1 MSTDKVPVCGPQG
14 QTRDHSTRTR
24 VVGRGLSWILG
35 KLGRNLLTN
44 LRAYAFP
51 DVGEGGAGFD
61 EGGRHFDGIG
71 ITHGQ
76 PSCEDRQ
83 TERLFRCYIVKR
95 AGHRVH
101 GAGGRPKGPGK
112 SNGLPGRCTLKLQL
126 GVPKNLTLG
135 KSQSGELQ
143 DYTSGAVARSC
154 GPPDWL
160 WFAECILGNQVLCR
174 QGCTCAQVS
183 TAWV

>member
-14 QTRDHSTRTR
+14 QIRDHSTRTP
-24 VVGRGLSWILG
+24 VVGRGLG
-35 KLGRNLLTN
+35 KLGRNFLNN
-44 LRAYAFP
+44 LVAYAFP

-61 EGGRHFDGIG
+61 EGGRSLDGIG

-135 KSQSGELQ
+135 EARSGELQ